1 MMRAAVWLITTACA
15 AQTLGYLSAVN
26 EHAGEA
32 QWSPHAQFHWVE
44 ALVWMTA
51 LNLAMIV
58 LAWGPLQRRERWSL
72 RLVTVLFATAHG
84 AHWLAKVAVPADQHV
99 DPLLYTVGLLA
110 MALLGAAGLAF
121 AWWAA
126 SARSALARV

>member
-1 MMRAAVWLITTACA
+1 MMRSAAWLITTACA
-15 AQTLGYLSAVN
+15 AQALGYLSAVN

-32 QWSPHAQFHWVE
+32 QWSAHAQFHWVE
-44 ALVWMTA
+44 ALVWIAA

-58 LAWGPLQRRERWSL
+58 LAWGPLQRAERWSL
-72 RLVTVLFATAHG
+72 RLVTALFAAAHG
-84 AHWLAKVAVPADQHV
+84 AHWLAKLAVPDDQRF
-99 DPLLYTVGLLA
+99 DPLVYTVGMLA
-110 MALLGAAGLAF
+110 MALLGAAGLAL